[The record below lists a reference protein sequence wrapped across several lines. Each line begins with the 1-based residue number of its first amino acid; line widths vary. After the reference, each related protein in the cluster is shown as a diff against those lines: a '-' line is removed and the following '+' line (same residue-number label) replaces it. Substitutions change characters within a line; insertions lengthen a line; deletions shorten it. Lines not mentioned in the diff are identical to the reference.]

1 VTKGGLKVKGGPPVQ
16 LNNHLALPGGN
27 YTLLDG
33 ARPTYPNRLGPFL
46 IPVIASMRLRV
57 VMSNVS
63 MLVTVPNAKARVD
76 SLYKLIAQKFQ
87 GKLPTDEVRVA
98 EVRGGDCLLGRMDVI
113 DEVLHEG
120 DTIEALDYDVWYV
133 DSVASYH

>member
-16 LNNHLALPGGN
+16 LNNHLALPGGH

-33 ARPTYPNRLGPFL
+33 ARPTCSLRSKPFL
-46 IPVIASMRLRV
+46 MPETASMRLRV

-76 SLYKLIAQKFQ
+76 TLYTLIAQKFQ

-98 EVRGGDCLLGRMDVI
+98 EVRGGDCLLGRTDVI

-120 DTIEALDYDVWYV
+120 ETIEALDYDVWYAI
-133 DSVASYH
+133 S